1 MRSVAPK
8 YGAAKRGPKP
18 KSKAKPAVREPT
30 GDGPIMILVREILSG
45 MKGLEPDITAGWC
58 ANVESAAAAME
69 SGATVQD
76 WLGTSS
82 EEAQVTMKAFVAEMG
97 VRAPEGR
104 GPQWRN
110 WARVFSIR
118 LLTQLY
124 PDVGLASEITGLE
137 PILANNAELHTV
149 FTTPRATRELLDPTL
164 QRQDEGLDSAKGMME
179 AMGRRQ
185 EEGMRL
191 QKEMM
196 EMLGSLSGRVTQ
208 LEGKPHTAPT
218 EATAG
223 SKSGTTGLN
232 ELEQRLAGV
241 RTVMAGDAAQLT
253 RTPATSG
260 VESRGPGKTSPSED
274 AKTNDKA
281 DAIAVR
287 YRRMEHLSKNPL
299 QVLLPLAKGYR
310 VMEDWPFAGTAA
322 ADRVAPDY
330 LATVYRGGRRG
341 VDYAEDWIKNHGLS
355 RNHMAQQ
362 MRHELGVIDQMLLYD
377 GIDIVNSSA
386 AEMICRRCY
395 ALERVFDDVH
405 CEADWKTDKKE
416 HNKTKLTMMD
426 EYDVTAV
433 MSRGEPSPDA
443 DATVRKRMEMRA
455 QFNKYLGKQA
465 LQKEGW
471 S

>member
-1 MRSVAPK
+1 MRSTAPK

-97 VRAPEGR
+97 ARAPEGR

-208 LEGKPHTAPT
+208 LEGKPHTTPT

-223 SKSGTTGLN
+223 PKSGTTGLN

-281 DAIAVR
+281 ESH
-287 YRRMEHLSKNPL
+287 RRSAFRGFPQRVGRECAWSARTREMDYPWCVARRALWGQSPYPSTYQQFIMLS
-299 QVLLPLAKGYR
+299 
-310 VMEDWPFAGTAA
+310 E
-322 ADRVAPDY
+322 
-330 LATVYRGGRRG
+330 
-341 VDYAEDWIKNHGLS
+341 
-355 RNHMAQQ
+355 
-362 MRHELGVIDQMLLYD
+362 
-377 GIDIVNSSA
+377 
-386 AEMICRRCY
+386 
-395 ALERVFDDVH
+395 
-405 CEADWKTDKKE
+405 
-416 HNKTKLTMMD
+416 NKCM
-426 EYDVTAV
+426 
-433 MSRGEPSPDA
+433 
-443 DATVRKRMEMRA
+443 
-455 QFNKYLGKQA
+455 
-465 LQKEGW
+465 
-471 S
+471 

>member
-1 MRSVAPK
+1 
-8 YGAAKRGPKP
+8 
-18 KSKAKPAVREPT
+18 
-30 GDGPIMILVREILSG
+30 
-45 MKGLEPDITAGWC
+45 
-58 ANVESAAAAME
+58 
-69 SGATVQD
+69 
-76 WLGTSS
+76 
-82 EEAQVTMKAFVAEMG
+82 
-97 VRAPEGR
+97 
-104 GPQWRN
+104 
-110 WARVFSIR
+110 
-118 LLTQLY
+118 
-124 PDVGLASEITGLE
+124 
-137 PILANNAELHTV
+137 
-149 FTTPRATRELLDPTL
+149 
-164 QRQDEGLDSAKGMME
+164 
-179 AMGRRQ
+179 
-185 EEGMRL
+185 MRL

-241 RTVMAGDAAQLT
+241 RTVMAGDAAQFT

-281 DAIAVR
+281 KDK
-287 YRRMEHLSKNPL
+287 HN
-299 QVLLPLAKGYR
+299 AK
-310 VMEDWPFAGTAA
+310 D
-322 ADRVAPDY
+322 
-330 LATVYRGGRRG
+330 
-341 VDYAEDWIKNHGLS
+341 
-355 RNHMAQQ
+355 
-362 MRHELGVIDQMLLYD
+362 
-377 GIDIVNSSA
+377 
-386 AEMICRRCY
+386 
-395 ALERVFDDVH
+395 
-405 CEADWKTDKKE
+405 
-416 HNKTKLTMMD
+416 KTKD